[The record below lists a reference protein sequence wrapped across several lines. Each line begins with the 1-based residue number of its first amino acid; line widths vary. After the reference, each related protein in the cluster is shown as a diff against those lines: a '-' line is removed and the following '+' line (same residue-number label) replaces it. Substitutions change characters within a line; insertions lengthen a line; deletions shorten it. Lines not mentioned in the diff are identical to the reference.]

1 MKLIKTYL
9 AFYLIIHLFS
19 CTKDTGINDSGN
31 YPKEVGALILS
42 KCATSGCHNSKSYQ
56 AASNLNL
63 ETWESLFLGSGSGSA
78 VIPFSSQFS
87 SLCYYINTYPELGS
101 QNQPTMPLNN
111 TKLSKSEV
119 LLIKNWIDAG
129 APDINGNI
137 KWASYPNQKKLY

>member
-1 MKLIKTYL
+1 M
-9 AFYLIIHLFS
+9 
-19 CTKDTGINDSGN
+19 
-31 YPKEVGALILS
+31 
-42 KCATSGCHNSKSYQ
+42 
-56 AASNLNL
+56 NL
-63 ETWESLFLGSGSGSA
+63 ETWESLFLGSESGSA

-137 KWASYPNQKKLY
+137 KWASYPNQKKLYLVNQKTIKIL